1 MDVVMYFYVINENG
15 KLLGV
20 LDIKELLMADPTN
33 MLKDVM
39 VENVITLKCD
49 STMKEAAST
58 FLRYG
63 FRALPVVD
71 DNEVIQGVVPYRDV
85 MNLKHRM
92 LD

>member
-1 MDVVMYFYVINENG
+1 MYFYIVDESG

-20 LDIKELLMADPTN
+20 LDIKELLVAEPASR
-33 MLKDVM
+33 LKDLM
-39 VENVITLKCD
+39 VENVISLKCD
-49 STMKEAAST
+49 STMKEAAAA

-71 DNEVIQGVVPYRDV
+71 DSDVLQGVVPYRDV